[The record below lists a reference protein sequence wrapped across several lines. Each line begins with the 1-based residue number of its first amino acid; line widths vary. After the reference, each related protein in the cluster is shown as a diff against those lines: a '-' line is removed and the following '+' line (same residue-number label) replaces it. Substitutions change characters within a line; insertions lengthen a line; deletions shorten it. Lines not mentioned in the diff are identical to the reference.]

1 MSVLWSPTRVMK
13 MLLAATQ
20 MVLIAALADQDS
32 LEMVPFVKVYNKK
45 YYEILVIQFSLH
57 KLIKT

>member
-13 MLLAATQ
+13 MLLATTQ

-32 LEMVPFVKVYNKK
+32 LEMGPFVKVYNKNITK
-45 YYEILVIQFSLH
+45 FLLYNLVCIS
-57 KLIKT
+57 

>member
-32 LEMVPFVKVYNKK
+32 LEMGPFVKVYNKNITK
-45 YYEILVIQFSLH
+45 FLLYNLVCIS
-57 KLIKT
+57 